1 MSDNNDFTHE
11 FVVYNSD
18 NNNGTQGTGKF
29 LLYDDNI
36 NALKVESIDNIK
48 IGGGEE
54 GQVLITDGEG
64 NLTWATSSG
73 GGGVAV
79 NADWNSSSGASRIL
93 NKPDLSVYLPKSGG
107 TLTGKLNAAQGAG
120 TTGGYSFGGTEGS
133 NDTGMFSNADG
144 VLDFYAN
151 AVKIVTVTTGGVT
164 STQAITL
171 PSNPTSNLQAATKQ
185 YVDSSVSALN
195 NFSGN
200 YNDLT
205 NKPTVATSAYI
216 GTTQVAFNRSSG
228 ALTLAGVSIDGNA
241 ATVSNGVYTNG
252 SYANPAWIT
261 SLAYSKLTDAP
272 DLATVATSGSYD
284 DLTNK
289 PSLATVATSGS
300 YSDLTNRPTIFSG
313 AYADL
318 TGKPTLFDGAYL
330 SLTGLPNLAAVATSG
345 SYNDLSNKPTIPSL
359 TGYATEA
366 WVNSQGFGSG
376 SFTGS
381 YNDLTNK
388 PNLFSGNYNDLTNK
402 PSIPSVPTD
411 VSAFNNDSGYIT
423 SSALSGYATESWVT
437 SQGYGSGSGG
447 QTFDQNL
454 NTTDNVT
461 FTGITLD
468 GNITS
473 SNGSEFIT
481 QNGSGGSIDI
491 YTDWTGNGV
500 EVWLQ
505 HGDRVAIK
513 TENGTY
519 AWDFDNAGKLTLPEL
534 GQGLGWINSDSAP
547 TPDTGFLYSST
558 ISFDKNQGIVLTNNV
573 AGTDISWVIGKDG
586 KLKLPAGG
594 DIVDSN
600 GNSVLGG
607 SSGTPTMISSGL
619 TAPGSAVVANETNVS
634 VNFSDGGSGTFVFK
648 ANGQLQLASGGDI
661 VDSNGNSVLGGGVST
676 GDITFDGVK
685 VIGAETNRGGGSI
698 ELVPNNGYYGDGQY
712 LNIYPTNAQDAPH
725 IHLAA
730 GTGGDLILGDDNSHV
745 DVNHNGYVRIRSYDS
760 GTSNSYQWRFHY
772 DGNLQLPGAGAIEH
786 NGSYTRT
793 STSWFQG
800 TDASGVVWTGTRD
813 LVSGVKLTIQTQS
826 PEVGDSSGSH
836 FQTCEA
842 IIASRG
848 VAASGYGVGEPVMTV
863 YGVTHTSTAPLAT
876 FSVQRNAT
884 TKLIEIVATRTAA
897 TDSGIDFRIHSVEM
911 IAID

>member
-1 MSDNNDFTHE
+1 MATKKISEFTTLGSLSDNDILP
-11 FVVYNSD
+11 VVSGGANKKITASVLKTYA
-18 NNNGTQGTGKF
+18 QTGI
-29 LLYDDNI
+29 DTGNI
-36 NALKVESIDNIK
+36 TFSGDQISS
-48 IGGGEE
+48 
-54 GQVLITDGEG
+54 TGEG
-64 NLTWATSSG
+64 
-73 GGGVAV
+73 V
-79 NADWNSSSGASRIL
+79 D
-93 NKPDLSVYLPKSGG
+93 
-107 TLTGKLNAAQGAG
+107 
-120 TTGGYSFGGTEGS
+120 
-133 NDTGMFSNADG
+133 
-144 VLDFYAN
+144 
-151 AVKIVTVTTGGVT
+151 VT
-164 STQAITL
+164 STGYAQLSSNNAYVWAENNNVKIEVNGFTWTFDNNANLTL
-171 PSNPTSNLQAATKQ
+171 PDLGAEVPSILYADGTSVFAN
-185 YVDSSVSALN
+185 VG
-195 NFSGN
+195 FSGN
-200 YNDLT
+200 Y
-205 NKPTVATSAYI
+205 
-216 GTTQVAFNRSSG
+216 
-228 ALTLAGVSIDGNA
+228 
-241 ATVSNGVYTNG
+241 
-252 SYANPAWIT
+252 
-261 SLAYSKLTDAP
+261 
-272 DLATVATSGSYD
+272 
-284 DLTNK
+284 
-289 PSLATVATSGS
+289 
-300 YSDLTNRPTIFSG
+300 SDLTG
-313 AYADL
+313 A
-318 TGKPTLFDGAYL
+318 
-330 SLTGLPNLAAVATSG
+330 
-345 SYNDLSNKPTIPSL
+345 
-359 TGYATEA
+359 
-366 WVNSQGFGSG
+366 
-376 SFTGS
+376 
-381 YNDLTNK
+381 
-388 PNLFSGNYNDLTNK
+388 
-402 PSIPSVPTD
+402 PSIPTSLSD
-411 VSAFNNDSGYIT
+411 LGIT
-423 SSALSGYATESWVT
+423 AGSNGQVLTLNSSLTPVWATPS
-437 SQGYGSGSGG
+437 SGG
-447 QTFDQNL
+447 NPFDQSL
-454 NTTDNVT
+454 NTTDSVT
-461 FTGITLD
+461 FTGLTLD

-473 SNGSEFIT
+473 LNGSEFIT

-505 HGDRVAIK
+505 HGDKVAIK

-519 AWDFDNAGKLTLPEL
+519 AWDFDNAGKLILPEI
-534 GQGLGWINSDSAP
+534 GQGLGWINTDSPP

-558 ISFDKNQGIVLTNNV
+558 ISFDKNQGILLTNNV

-607 SSGTPTMISSGL
+607 N
-619 TAPGSAVVANETNVS
+619 AN
-634 VNFSDGGSGTFVFK
+634 
-648 ANGQLQLASGGDI
+648 
-661 VDSNGNSVLGGGVST
+661 T

-698 ELVPNNGYYGDGQY
+698 ELVPNDAYYADGQY

-730 GTGGDLILGDDNSHV
+730 GTSGDLILGDDNSHV

-793 STSWFQG
+793 STSWFQN

-813 LVSGVKLTIQTQS
+813 LVSSVKLTIQTQS

-848 VAASGYGVGEPVMTV
+848 VATSGYGVGEPVMTV